1 VVSIDV
7 PVLGLLT
14 LPRDNSLLVPE
25 QVIEETVD
33 RVNTHSPR
41 SPEKCPN
48 LTTGSRLEIG
58 ASTRQDAFFCQ
69 ALFLVSE
76 DP

>member
-1 VVSIDV
+1 V

-14 LPRDNSLLVPE
+14 LPRNNNLLVPE
-25 QVIEETVD
+25 QVIEETAD
-33 RVNTHSPR
+33 RVNPHSPR
-41 SPEKCPN
+41 SPEKGPN
-48 LTTGSRLEIG
+48 LTTGSRLEIE
-58 ASTRQDAFFCQ
+58 ASTHQDAFFWQ